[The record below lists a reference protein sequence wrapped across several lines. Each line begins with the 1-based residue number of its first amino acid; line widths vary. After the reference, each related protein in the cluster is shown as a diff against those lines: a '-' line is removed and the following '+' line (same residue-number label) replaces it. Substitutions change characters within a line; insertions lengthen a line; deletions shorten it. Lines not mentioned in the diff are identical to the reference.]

1 MEQSA
6 NPEVRILE
14 GKLKAAKER
23 RCNMIFDSLSPNYND
38 IIYMSE
44 IVIKISCQNL
54 TRIFLGCSIEIFTS
68 KYNALPSD
76 LLPIILFADKTKLYE

>member
-14 GKLKAAKER
+14 GKLKASKER

-38 IIYMSE
+38 VIYISE
-44 IVIKISCQNL
+44 IVMKIRGQNL
-54 TRIFLGCSIEIFTS
+54 TQFFRMP
-68 KYNALPSD
+68 N
-76 LLPIILFADKTKLYE
+76 